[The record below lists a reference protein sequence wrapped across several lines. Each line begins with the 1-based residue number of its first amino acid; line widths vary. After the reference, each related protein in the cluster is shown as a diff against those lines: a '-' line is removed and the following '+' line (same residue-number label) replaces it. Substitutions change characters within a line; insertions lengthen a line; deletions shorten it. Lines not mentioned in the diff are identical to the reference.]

1 VLVLVKHSLPA
12 IDPAVPPAHWL
23 LGEEGRARCGPLAER
38 LRAYEP
44 AALISSTEPKAAE
57 TASLVAQEL
66 GLAVELDERL
76 REQDRT
82 GAPWLSDG
90 EFGKAVAAVFDRPE
104 EVAFG
109 SESLESAR
117 DRFGAA
123 IDEHLDRGQGS
134 LVAVAHGTVI
144 SAYAAAKAG
153 FDGYALWCRL
163 GLPSLVVLDGTELV
177 EVLEQV

>member
-12 IDPAVPPAHWL
+12 IDPAVPPAHWH
-23 LGEEGRARCGPLAER
+23 LGEEGQARCRPLAER

-66 GLAVELDERL
+66 GLTVVLDERL

-82 GAPWLSDG
+82 GAPWLDDD
-90 EFGKAVAAVFDRPE
+90 EFRKAVAAVFDRPAK
-104 EVAFG
+104 VVFG

-123 IDEHLDRGQGS
+123 IDEHVELSQGL

-144 SAYAAAKAG
+144 SAYTEAKAG
-153 FDGYALWCRL
+153 VDGYALWSRL

-177 EVLEQV
+177 DVLEDV

>member
-12 IDPAVPPAHWL
+12 IDPAVPPAHWH
-23 LGEEGRARCGPLAER
+23 LGEEGRARCRPLAER

-57 TASLVAQEL
+57 TAKLVAHEL
-66 GLAVELDERL
+66 DLAVDLDERL

-90 EFGKAVAAVFDRPE
+90 EFRKAVAAVFDRPE

-123 IDEHLDRGQGS
+123 IDEHLEGS
-134 LVAVAHGTVI
+134 HGFLVAVAHGTVI
-144 SAYAAAKAG
+144 SAYAEAKAG
-153 FDGYALWCRL
+153 VEGYSLWRRL

-177 EVLEQV
+177 EVLEEV